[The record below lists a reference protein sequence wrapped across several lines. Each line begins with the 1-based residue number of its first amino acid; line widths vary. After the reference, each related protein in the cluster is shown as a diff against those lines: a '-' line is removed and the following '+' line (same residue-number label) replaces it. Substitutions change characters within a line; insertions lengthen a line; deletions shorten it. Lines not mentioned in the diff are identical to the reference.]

1 MANIVITT
9 QPQSVTVA
17 PGQNT
22 TFTVVGSADFSSPA
36 YNYQWKRGGTSIL
49 GATSSSYMIDPVLGD
64 SGSLFSV
71 SVSAL
76 SGATPLAS
84 VNSSNATLTVQAAT
98 GSIYDKFYVGGKES
112 GQERH
117 RRLRHLGNL

>member
-9 QPQSVTVA
+9 QPQSITVA

-22 TFTVVGSADFSSPA
+22 TFTVIGSADFSA
-36 YNYQWKRGGTSIL
+36 TYAYQWKLGGTPIT
-49 GATSSSYMIDPVLGD
+49 GATSSSYFIDPLVSN
-64 SGSLFSV
+64 SGSIFSV

-76 SGATPLAS
+76 SAGVSLAN
-84 VNSSNATLTVQAAT
+84 VNSNNATLTVQVAT
-98 GSIYDKFYVGGKES
+98 GSIYDRFYVGGTES

-117 RRLRHLGNL
+117 RRLRNLGYL

>member
-22 TFTVVGSADFSSPA
+22 TFTVVASADFSA
-36 YNYQWKRGGTSIL
+36 VYNYQWKLNGTSIPS
-49 GATSSSYMIDPVLGD
+49 AIFSSYAIDPVVGND
-64 SGSLFSV
+64 GNVFSV

-76 SGATPLAS
+76 SAGVSLAEVDS
-84 VNSSNATLTVQAAT
+84 DDATLTVLSAT
-98 GSIYDKFYVGGKES
+98 GSIYDRFYVGGSES

-117 RRLRHLGNL
+117 RRLRLLGYI

>member
-22 TFTVVGSADFSSPA
+22 TFTVVGSADFAPA
-36 YNYQWKRGGTSIL
+36 TFNYQWKLGGTPIT
-49 GATSSSYMIDPVLGD
+49 GATLGSYSIDPVIGNN
-64 SGSLFSV
+64 GNVFSV

-76 SGATPLAS
+76 SAGVPLVS
-84 VNSSNATLTVQAAT
+84 VNSNNATLNVQAGT
-98 GSIYDKFYVGGKES
+98 SIYDRFYVGGTES
-112 GQERH
+112 GKERH
-117 RRLRHLGNL
+117 RRLRLLGNL

>member
-22 TFTVVGSADFSSPA
+22 TFTVVGSADFSSPI
-36 YNYQWKRGGTSIL
+36 YNYQWERGGTPIS
-49 GATSSSYMIDPVLGD
+49 GATSNSYTIDPVLGD

-76 SGATPLAS
+76 SGAVPLAS
-84 VNSSNATLTVQAAT
+84 ANSSNATLTVQAGT
-98 GSIYDKFYVGGKES
+98 SIYDRFYVGGKES